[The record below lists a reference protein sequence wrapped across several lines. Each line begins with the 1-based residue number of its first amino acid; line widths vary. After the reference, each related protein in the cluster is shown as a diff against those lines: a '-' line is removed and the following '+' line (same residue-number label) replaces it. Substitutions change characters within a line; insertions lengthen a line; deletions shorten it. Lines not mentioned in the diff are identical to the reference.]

1 MFGLASCVRGCR
13 AHNATLRA
21 GLLPGGGILPDAQV
35 GLLLVLHLAEEGL
48 EHLLLVVANE
58 LVDLLELVGLLVLH
72 PPLLEARHRHSLL
85 GGHHDGVVDVVE
97 LGGRGQVDMAD
108 FSSNWTSSGHSVIH
122 SKASRAL
129 FWLLLQ
135 RLWPEGTSPRG
146 YHRPRPR
153 APPRSPTRCLG
164 VPSS

>member
-1 MFGLASCVRGCR
+1 MFGLASCVRGCH

-48 EHLLLVVANE
+48 EHLLLVVANK

-122 SKASRAL
+122 STASRAL

-135 RLWPEGTSPRG
+135 RLWSEGAVIFSP
-146 YHRPRPR
+146 
-153 APPRSPTRCLG
+153 ATLFFLMS
-164 VPSS
+164 